1 MLMKRPTAICTT
13 TARTTAI
20 QIQFGRRRLTERRS
34 DDPVAGEGRLSDAFG
49 FLVVS
54 SAGEFLRYLME
65 RPAKLI
71 TATMGVGMNQVER
84 RQREQLR
91 PEELALLKTCGG
103 EIRKGDHRALELA
116 RSSATECLPVESLG
130 KKTIPS
136 QRFCKAH
143 GSVAVLKAIAR
154 RTWALIKAVAAQFR
168 RRPGL
173 RRTLP

>member
-1 MLMKRPTAICTT
+1 
-13 TARTTAI
+13 
-20 QIQFGRRRLTERRS
+20 
-34 DDPVAGEGRLSDAFG
+34 
-49 FLVVS
+49 
-54 SAGEFLRYLME
+54 
-65 RPAKLI
+65 
-71 TATMGVGMNQVER
+71 MNQVER

-103 EIRKGDHRALELA
+103 EIRKGDHRGLELA
-116 RSSATECLPVESLG
+116 RSSATECLPVSPSA
-130 KKTIPS
+130 KTIPS

-154 RTWALIKAVAAQFR
+154 RTWALIKAVAAEFR